1 MRAHVRAVLCA
12 RACVYMRVCVKESSC
27 LSKGGNNNEVGK
39 LRRWGGDGDDNEFV
53 KGEDLYEVGQSGRG
67 GGRREKRREGGT

>member
-1 MRAHVRAVLCA
+1 MRGW
-12 RACVYMRVCVKESSC
+12 
-27 LSKGGNNNEVGK
+27 GGGWKCNNNEVGK

-53 KGEDLYEVGQSGRG
+53 KGEGLYEAGQSGRG

>member
-1 MRAHVRAVLCA
+1 M
-12 RACVYMRVCVKESSC
+12 
-27 LSKGGNNNEVGK
+27 LSPPIPHSAWCDISPGGGWKCNNNEVGK

-53 KGEDLYEVGQSGRG
+53 KGEGLYEVGQSGRG